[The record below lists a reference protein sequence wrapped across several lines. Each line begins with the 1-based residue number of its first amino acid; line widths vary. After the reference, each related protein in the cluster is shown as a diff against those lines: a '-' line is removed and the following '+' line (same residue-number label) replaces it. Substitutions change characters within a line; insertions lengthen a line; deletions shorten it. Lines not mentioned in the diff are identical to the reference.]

1 MVKSFSTSSL
11 DKIRVMRAPLREVP
25 QHSRTPVPGMA
36 RLIGAVVPFLKAAS
50 QPPRVTPRKRPPW
63 VRNVPEWVTFE
74 DGHVAGYH
82 EELFDD
88 TTRGLER

>member
-1 MVKSFSTSSL
+1 V
-11 DKIRVMRAPLREVP
+11 
-25 QHSRTPVPGMA
+25 
-36 RLIGAVVPFLKAAS
+36 LIGAVVPFLKAAS
-50 QPPRVTPRKRPPW
+50 QPPRVTPRKPPALGPKCS
-63 VRNVPEWVTFE
+63 RITLVTFE